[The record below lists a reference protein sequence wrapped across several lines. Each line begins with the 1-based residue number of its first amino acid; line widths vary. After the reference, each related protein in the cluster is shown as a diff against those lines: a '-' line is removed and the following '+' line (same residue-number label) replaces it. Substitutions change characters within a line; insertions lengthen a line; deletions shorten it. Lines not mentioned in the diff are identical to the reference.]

1 MIRRLLIANRGE
13 IAIRVARTAHEMG
26 IAALGVYSTADE
38 RACHVRAMDEARCIG
53 PALARESYLNIDAV
67 LAAARAMNADAIH
80 PGYGFLSERAD
91 FARAVRDAGLIFVGP
106 SPEAMAAMGSKI
118 EAKQKARAADVPVIP
133 GYDGA
138 EQDLSTLRAR
148 AQEVGFPLLVK
159 ASAGGGGRGMR
170 IVESLADFDEAL
182 DAAKR
187 EALAAFGDENV
198 LLERYLRSPR
208 HIEFQIL
215 GDSFGNIVHFGER
228 ECSIQRRHQK
238 VLEEAPSTA
247 VSPEL
252 RARMGEAALRAA
264 RSVGYS
270 NAGTAEFML
279 DADESFYFLEMNARL
294 QVEHP
299 ITEFVY
305 GLDLVEWQL
314 RVASGERLPFAQ
326 EQIQPRGAAIE
337 VRICAED
344 PSMQMLP
351 STGTIDR
358 WEIPHPW
365 EARVDSGVALGSE
378 VTLFYDSLLAK
389 LIVAAPTRDE
399 AVRRL
404 QHALDRTQIG
414 GLRTNLPLLRWIAQD
429 EAFMQGDTTTSF
441 LPQRLDESRFART
454 AFPREVQILALAA
467 MLRDDAVPWRI
478 AGVSIPLAL
487 AHDDARATLRID
499 RTAESVIVYGDL
511 TGPLRTLGNGATMH
525 AAVGDVEARGRV
537 RRHDRGYSIL
547 WEGIEYEVALA
558 PAPQVESAGGIGD
571 ERSGS
576 IRAPM
581 PGKILRVAVAPGD
594 RVEARSLLVVL
605 EAMKMEHRIEAPGVG
620 KVAAVHARE
629 GATVAGGTTLVEIEA

>member
-26 IAALGVYSTADE
+26 IAALGIYSTADE

-53 PALARESYLNIDAV
+53 PALARDSYLNIGAV
-67 LAAARAMNADAIH
+67 IEAARAMGADAIH

-91 FARAVRDAGLIFVGP
+91 FARAVLDAGLIFVGP

-138 EQDLSTLRAR
+138 AQDLATLRAK
-148 AQEVGFPLLVK
+148 AEEIGFPLLIK

-170 IVESLADFDEAL
+170 VVDSLAHFDEAL

-187 EALAAFGDENV
+187 EALAAFGDESV

-215 GDSFGNIVHFGER
+215 GDSYGTIVHFGER

-238 VLEEAPSTA
+238 VVEEAPSTV

-279 DADESFYFLEMNARL
+279 DSDESFYFLEMNARL

-314 RVASGERLPFAQ
+314 RVASGERLPFSQ

-358 WEIPHPW
+358 WEVPHPW

-378 VTLFYDSLLAK
+378 VTLHYDSLLAK

-404 QHALDRTQIG
+404 QHALDRTHIG
-414 GLRTNLPLLRWIAQD
+414 GVRTNLPLLRWIAQD
-429 EAFMQGDTTTSF
+429 EAFALGETTTSF
-441 LPQRLDESRFART
+441 LAQRLDESRFART
-454 AFPREVQILALAA
+454 AFPREVQVLALAA
-467 MLRDDAVPWRI
+467 LQRDEALPWRI
-478 AGVSIPLAL
+478 AGMAIPVAL
-487 AHDDARATLRID
+487 AHADARAALRID
-499 RTAESVIVYGDL
+499 RSAEGTLVHGDL
-511 TGPLRTLGNGATMH
+511 SGPLRIIGNGATMH
-525 AAVGDVEARGRV
+525 AAVGDLEARGRV
-537 RRHDRGYSIL
+537 RRTERGYAIL
-547 WEGIEYEVALA
+547 WDGIEYDVGLA
-558 PAPQVESAGGIGD
+558 PPPEVESAGGIGS
-571 ERSGS
+571 ERSGA

-581 PGKILRVAVAPGD
+581 PGKILRVAIAPGD
-594 RVEARSLLVVL
+594 HVEARTLLVVL
-605 EAMKMEHRIEAPGVG
+605 EAMKMEHRIEAPGAG
-620 KVAAVHARE
+620 IVAAVHARE
-629 GATVAGGTTLVEIEA
+629 GSTVAGGATLVEIEA

>member
-53 PALARESYLNIDAV
+53 PALARDSYLNIEAV
-67 LAAARAMNADAIH
+67 LAAARAMKADAVH

-118 EAKQKARAADVPVIP
+118 EAKHKARAADVPVIP

-138 EQDLSTLRAR
+138 EQDLATLRAR
-148 AQEVGFPLLVK
+148 AEEIGFPLLVK

-170 IVESLADFDEAL
+170 VVDSLAEFDEAL

-187 EALAAFGDENV
+187 EALAAFGDESV

-279 DADESFYFLEMNARL
+279 DVDGSFYFLEMNARL

-305 GLDLVEWQL
+305 GLDLVEWQI
-314 RVASGERLPFAQ
+314 RVASGEPLPFSQ

-351 STGTIDR
+351 STGIIDR
-358 WEIPHPW
+358 WEAPHPW

-389 LIVAAPTRDE
+389 LIVAAPTREE

-429 EAFMQGDTTTSF
+429 EAFVRGETTTSF
-441 LPQRLDESRFART
+441 LAQRLDESRFART

-478 AGVSIPLAL
+478 AGIAIPLAF

-499 RTAESVIVYGDL
+499 RSADGVIVHGDL

-525 AAVGDVEARGRV
+525 AAVGDIEARGRV
-537 RRHDRGYSIL
+537 RRHDRGYAIL
-547 WEGIEYEVALA
+547 WEGIEYNVGLA

-605 EAMKMEHRIEAPGVG
+605 EAMKMEHRIEAPGAGTVG
-620 KVAAVHARE
+620 TVHARE
-629 GATVAGGTTLVEIEA
+629 GATVAGGAALVEIEA

>member
-26 IAALGVYSTADE
+26 IAALGIYSTADE
-38 RACHVRAMDEARCIG
+38 HACHVRAMDEARCIG
-53 PALARESYLNIDAV
+53 PALARDSYLNIEAVLGAAHAMDADAV
-67 LAAARAMNADAIH
+67 H

-91 FARAVRDAGLIFVGP
+91 FARAVLDAGLIFVGP

-138 EQDLSTLRAR
+138 TQDLATLRAR
-148 AQEVGFPLLVK
+148 AEEIGFPLLIK

-170 IVESLADFDEAL
+170 VVDSIGDFDEAL

-187 EALAAFGDENV
+187 ESLAAFGDESV

-215 GDSFGNIVHFGER
+215 GDSYGNIVHFGER

-238 VLEEAPSTA
+238 VVEEAPSTV

-279 DADESFYFLEMNARL
+279 DSDDSFYFLEMNARL

-305 GLDLVEWQL
+305 GLDLVEWQI
-314 RVASGERLPFAQ
+314 RVASGERLPFSQ

-358 WEIPHPW
+358 WEVPHPW

-378 VTLFYDSLLAK
+378 VTLHYDSLLAK

-404 QHALDRTQIG
+404 QHALDRTHIG

-429 EAFMQGDTTTSF
+429 EAFVRGDTTTSF
-441 LPQRLDESRFART
+441 LAERLDESRFART
-454 AFPREVQILALAA
+454 AFPREVQILTLAA
-467 MLRDDAVPWRI
+467 MLRDDALPWRI
-478 AGVSIPLAL
+478 AGIAIPVAL
-487 AHDDARATLRID
+487 ARGDARATLRID
-499 RTAESVIVYGDL
+499 RSPAGAMVRGDL
-511 TGPLRTLGNGATMH
+511 TGPLRIIGNGATMH
-525 AAVGDVEARGRV
+525 AAVGDIEARGRV
-537 RRHDRGYSIL
+537 RRGDCGYAIL
-547 WEGIEYEVALA
+547 WEGIEYEVGLA
-558 PAPQVESAGGIGD
+558 PAPEVESAGGIGD
-571 ERSGS
+571 ERSGA

-594 RVEARSLLVVL
+594 RVEARTLLVVL
-605 EAMKMEHRIEAPGVG
+605 EAMKMEHRIEAPGG
-620 KVAAVHARE
+620 GTIAAVHARE
-629 GATVAGGTTLVEIEA
+629 GATVAGGATLVEIES